1 MTNDVE
7 RYVPMIFGHSSI
19 FFGEMSIQLFA
30 PYLNYIVGILII
42 NEL

>member
-7 RYVPMIFGHSSI
+7 HYVPMIFGHSSL
-19 FFGEMSIQLFA
+19 FGEMSIQLFA
-30 PYLNYIVGILII
+30 PFLNYIVGILII